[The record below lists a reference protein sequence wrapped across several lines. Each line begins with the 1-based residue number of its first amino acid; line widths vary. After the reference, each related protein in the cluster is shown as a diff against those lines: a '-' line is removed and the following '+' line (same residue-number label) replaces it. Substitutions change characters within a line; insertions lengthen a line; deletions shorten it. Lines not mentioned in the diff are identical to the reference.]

1 MDGYRTRLLL
11 LVAVGLMGL
20 SGASCPGMMSPFPPP
35 TPPVLPRT
43 ASLEQVIEV
52 VNRNN
57 SLIHSYSTNRATLS
71 SPGMPSLR
79 ANLAFQRPG
88 RFRLRAE
95 HRMTGPE
102 LDVGANDD
110 HFWFWVKRNQPPA
123 VYFCRHDQFAS
134 SQASQLLPVDPNLVI
149 EAMGTAGLDPA
160 LPHQGPFF
168 SPTGDRVEICTI
180 RETAEGPMTHI
191 TVVDAVHG
199 WIVEQRVFDAQGQMA
214 ARSIASRHRIDPV
227 SNLVMPGQ
235 VDITCPAA
243 QFSMKIELGP
253 IQINRLSGDPTELCE
268 LWTMPTYPGYPV
280 VNLCDPTGPP
290 QLGRVGNKLAAEL
303 APSW

>member
-35 TPPVLPRT
+35 APPVLPST

-57 SLIHSYSTNRATLS
+57 AQIHSYSSNRATLS
-71 SPGMPSLR
+71 SPGLPSLK

-95 HRMTGPE
+95 TGLTGPE
-102 LDVGANDD
+102 LDVGSNDQL
-110 HFWFWVKRNQPPA
+110 FWFWVKRNQPPA
-123 VYFCRHDQFAS
+123 IYFCRHDQFAS
-134 SQASQLLPVDPNLVI
+134 SRARQLLPIDPHLVI
-149 EAMGTAGLDPA
+149 DAMGTAGLDPA

-180 RETAEGPMTHI
+180 RETIEGPITYV
-191 TVVDAVHG
+191 TVVDTQHG
-199 WIVEQRVFDAQGQMA
+199 WVVGQRIFDAQGQMV
-214 ARSIASRHRIDPV
+214 ARSIASRHRTDPV

-235 VDITCPAA
+235 VEISCPTA

-253 IQINRLSGDPTELCE
+253 VQINRLSGDPAE
-268 LWTMPTYPGYPV
+268 LWSMPSYSGYPV
-280 VNLCDPTGPP
+280 VNLCDPVGPP
-290 QLGRVGNKLAAEL
+290 VAAAARSEWQSLGR
-303 APSW
+303 